1 MELTIANQ
9 PPDSVQVDCLAL
21 PIFEK
26 QAIADSPLA
35 ALDEKM
41 GGVIAELQE
50 SKEIKGKAGETTYLF
65 DPLWVEARRIVV
77 LGCGK
82 MDRFT
87 LRDVQV
93 YAGRAAR
100 HARSKGHDSLGLVLS
115 LPPEITLET
124 AEVWK
129 VATESV
135 AMALYEGDQYKE
147 KPEKRTLGSLV
158 LVGLEGESTI
168 LETAA
173 QQGLVVGTAT
183 NITRNLV
190 NTPSNDLP
198 PLVMAERAQAI
209 AQEYGL
215 EFSALDREAME
226 ELQMGSLL
234 GVTLGSDQEPRLI
247 LLTYE
252 PEGKPRSKEV
262 LALVGKGIT
271 FDTGGISLKPSKNME
286 KMKYDM
292 AGGAAV
298 LGAMA
303 AIGQLKPDL
312 KIIGVVPA
320 VENMPGGG
328 AQRPGDVRRAA
339 SGKTIEVINTDA
351 EGRLILADALWY
363 AREKLEATHM
373 VDLATL
379 TGAVSVALGD
389 VFIGLMGNDQQ
400 FVEKVQAAG
409 ALSGERHWQLPL
421 DEAYK
426 PQLKSDIADLKNVG
440 GPKAGTITAGY
451 FLKEFADPVP
461 WAHMDIA
468 GTGWLDSG
476 KSHLAS
482 GGTGV
487 GVRTMVNLAMGWK

>member
-1 MELTIANQ
+1 MELIIATQ
-9 PPDSVQVDCLAL
+9 PPESVQVDCLAL
-21 PIFEK
+21 PLFEN
-26 QAIADSPLA
+26 QPVAGSPLA
-35 ALDEKM
+35 ALDERM
-41 GGVIAELQE
+41 GRVITDLQE
-50 SKEIKGKAGETTYLF
+50 AEEIKGKAGETTYLI
-65 DPLWVEARRIVV
+65 DPMWVEARRVRA

-82 MDRFT
+82 RESFT
-87 LRDVQV
+87 LRDVQA
-93 YAGRAAR
+93 YAGKAAR
-100 HARSKGHDSLGLVLS
+100 HARSRGHDSLGLVLI
-115 LPPEITLET
+115 LPPEIELDR
-124 AEVWK
+124 ADVWR
-129 VATESV
+129 VAAESV
-135 AMALYEGDQYKE
+135 ALALYNGDQYKE
-147 KPEKRTLGSLV
+147 KPEARTLGALF
-158 LVGLEGESTI
+158 LVGEAGASSKLDK
-168 LETAA
+168 AA
-173 QQGLVVGTAT
+173 RQGLVVGTAA

-190 NTPSNDLP
+190 NTPANDLP
-198 PLVMAERAQAI
+198 PTVMAERAQGI

-215 EFSALDREAME
+215 DYRELDRTAME
-226 ELQMGSLL
+226 ELGMGSLL
-234 GVTLGSDQEPRLI
+234 GVSLGSHQEPKLI
-247 LLTYE
+247 LLTYT
-252 PEGKPRSKEV
+252 PGGKAKSGDL

-312 KIIGVVPA
+312 KVVGVVPA

-328 AQRPGDVRRAA
+328 AQRPGDVRKAA
-339 SGKTIEVINTDA
+339 SGKTIEILNTDA

-389 VFIGLMGNDQQ
+389 VFIGLMGNDQA
-400 FVEKVQAAG
+400 FIDRVRAAG
-409 ALSGERHWQLPL
+409 ARSGERHWQLPL
-421 DEAYK
+421 DEAYAD
-426 PQLKSDIADLKNVG
+426 QLKSDIADLKNVG

-451 FLKEFADPVP
+451 FLKEFADPTP

-468 GTGWLDSG
+468 GTAWLDSG
-476 KSHLAS
+476 KGHLAS

-487 GVRTMVNLAMGWK
+487 GVRTLVNLAMGWG